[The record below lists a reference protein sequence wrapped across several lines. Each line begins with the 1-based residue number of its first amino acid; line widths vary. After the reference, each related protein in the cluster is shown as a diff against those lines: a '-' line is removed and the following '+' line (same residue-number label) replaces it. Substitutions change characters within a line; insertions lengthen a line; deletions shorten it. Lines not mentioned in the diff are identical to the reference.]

1 MTTVKLADKLLID
14 AYKQLRVNITKEPAK
29 KNALIIQYMDAVD
42 NYTKN
47 NLLVTNE
54 SDNEDQMKSLL
65 KSPLEINI
73 YNNYKKGDD
82 ERNDA
87 KSALQSKLDIQN
99 VLSKYNLK

>member
-47 NLLVTNE
+47 NLLVTND
-54 SDNEDQMKSLL
+54 SDNEIQMKSLL

-73 YNNYKKGDD
+73 YNNYRKGAD
-82 ERNDA
+82 ETTES

-99 VLSKYNLK
+99 VISKYNLK

>member
-14 AYKQLRVNITKEPAK
+14 AYKQLRVNITKEPTK

-54 SDNEDQMKSLL
+54 FDNEEQMKSLL

-82 ERNDA
+82 ERNDT

>member
-14 AYKQLRVNITKEPAK
+14 AYKQLRVNITKEPTK
-29 KNALIIQYMDAVD
+29 KNDLIIQYMDAVD

-54 SDNEDQMKSLL
+54 FDNEEQMKSLL

-82 ERNDA
+82 ERNDT

>member
-14 AYKQLRVNITKEPAK
+14 VYKQLRINIAKDPTK

-47 NLLVTNE
+47 TLLVTNE
-54 SDNEDQMKSLL
+54 SDNEVQMKSLL

-73 YNNYKKGDD
+73 YNNYKKGGD
-82 ERNDA
+82 ETTDA

-99 VLSKYNLK
+99 ILSKYNLK